1 MVAVTE
7 EAQNCRRELE
17 GKDSEIVALRAE
29 LVGREADIRDRDQE
43 ITRLRGMLPVHHPV
57 IAERI
62 SPPVQHH
69 RGVVTSEIVPEG
81 VVAHPVSPDRQGSF
95 VEGERVPQQ
104 PIQSRMLRR
113 LSRMRIVP
121 VPGSGTSNMKK
132 KKKKQEKERKRQKVE
147 DDIYIYIYIYMSSQ
161 LFERIETTTPNE
173 ITRNDLATYTI
184 KSGDRQVPLD
194 RLLTTQGKALEK
206 QAEELFKKD
215 DELEKFKEY
224 LKEEKD
230 ANTLLKRRLKEINKN
245 LEKYKSDLNTIDQ
258 EKQYVGNKNKEL
270 TSSVNS
276 LTDEKKRLEAVVTG
290 MSKKDE
296 NIKDIRDTYERSLQ
310 EHRNHITKLEKALES
325 IEKHPKIIIV
335 IL

>member
-1 MVAVTE
+1 MTNRKTRRNKIVRRRNKSCCNKFKGGANTRSAEVRQTLQQRMVAVTE

-132 KKKKQEKERKRQKVE
+132 KKK
-147 DDIYIYIYIYMSSQ
+147 
-161 LFERIETTTPNE
+161 
-173 ITRNDLATYTI
+173 
-184 KSGDRQVPLD
+184 
-194 RLLTTQGKALEK
+194 
-206 QAEELFKKD
+206 
-215 DELEKFKEY
+215 
-224 LKEEKD
+224 
-230 ANTLLKRRLKEINKN
+230 
-245 LEKYKSDLNTIDQ
+245 
-258 EKQYVGNKNKEL
+258 
-270 TSSVNS
+270 
-276 LTDEKKRLEAVVTG
+276 
-290 MSKKDE
+290 SKK
-296 NIKDIRDTYERSLQ
+296 KKGKGR
-310 EHRNHITKLEKALES
+310 K
-325 IEKHPKIIIV
+325 
-335 IL
+335 